1 MEADAKKVDNTLN
14 PQPETLKLLLIEADA
29 EEAVRANERANLR
42 AVGEAPAE
50 DPPSQRANRNVDQI
64 PGLLL
69 RNS

>member
-1 MEADAKKVDNTLN
+1 MEADAKKVVKYPKPSTLN
-14 PQPETLKLLLIEADA
+14 PKLLLIEADA

-50 DPPSQRANRNVDQI
+50 DPPSQRANRNVDQV